1 METTTNKNTSVLL
14 QLSALSQYIFPLGNF
29 IFPTLI
35 WSMKKD
41 ESKFIDENGKQAI
54 NFQLSLFLYSLVMG
68 IIAVPIFLYTLFSD
82 VSFKMV
88 NDEDWVIEQ
97 LSAGRITGLV
107 MIGAVAV
114 LLILTLKVAEFF
126 LIIYAAVKNSNGE
139 YYKFPLTIN
148 FIR

>member
-14 QLSALSQYIFPLGNF
+14 QLSALTQYIFPLGNF

-35 WSMKKD
+35 WSMKKS

-82 VSFKMV
+82 VSFEMV
-88 NDEDWVIEQ
+88 NDGEWVINQ
-97 LSAGRITGLV
+97 LSTGRITGLV
-107 MIGAVAV
+107 IIGVVAAFIV
-114 LLILTLKVAEFF
+114 FLLKIAEFF

-139 YYKFPLTIN
+139 HYKFPLTIN